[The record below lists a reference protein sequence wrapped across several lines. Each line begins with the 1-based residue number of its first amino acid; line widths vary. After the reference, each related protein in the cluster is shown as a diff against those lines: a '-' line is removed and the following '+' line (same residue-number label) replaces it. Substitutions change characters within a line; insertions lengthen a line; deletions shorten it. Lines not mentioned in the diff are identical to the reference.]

1 MVRRVFALIL
11 LVTLAACAGN
21 PMATAENE
29 AEGENRGGIA
39 TSGG

>member
-11 LVTLAACAGN
+11 LMLLAACAAN
-21 PMATAENE
+21 PMATADED
-29 AEGENRGGIA
+29 GENRGGIA

>member
-11 LVTLAACAGN
+11 LVLLAACAAN
-21 PMATAENE
+21 PMATVEGAED
-29 AEGENRGGIA
+29 GENRGGIA

>member
-21 PMATAENE
+21 PMATAEE
-29 AEGENRGGIA
+29 EGVNRGGIA